1 MMMKFAIKWHK
12 SIVMIMALGVFI
24 TGCASSPKEKA
35 IEREKYLIS
44 SGFKKMLADTEEKV
58 DHLKK
63 MPQREIFNK
72 EKDGTLYYVW
82 ADQKACNC
90 LYYGDEKA
98 YEIYQQILL
107 TLKLRS
113 DDAASA
119 ALERAGP
126 GGNWGMWGSWRGP
139 FRY

>member
-1 MMMKFAIKWHK
+1 MEFKKKWLN
-12 SIVMIMALGVFI
+12 SAVMILALGVLV
-24 TGCASSPKEKA
+24 TGCASSQKTKA
-35 IEREKYLIS
+35 VDREKYLIS
-44 SGFKKMLADTEEKV
+44 AGFKKILADTEEKLG
-58 DHLKK
+58 HLKK
-63 MPQREIFNK
+63 MPQREIFNL

-82 ADQKACNC
+82 ADEKSCNC
-90 LYYGDEKA
+90 IYYGDENA
-98 YEIYQQILL
+98 YEVYQQILL

-126 GGNWGMWGSWRGP
+126 GGNWGMWGVWRGP

>member
-1 MMMKFAIKWHK
+1 MEFKKKWLN
-12 SIVMIMALGVFI
+12 SAVMILALGVLV
-24 TGCASSPKEKA
+24 TGCASSQKTKA
-35 IEREKYLIS
+35 VDREKYLIS
-44 SGFKKMLADTEEKV
+44 AGFKKILADTEEKLG
-58 DHLKK
+58 HLKK
-63 MPQREIFNK
+63 MPRREIFNL

-82 ADQKACNC
+82 ADEKSCNC
-90 LYYGDEKA
+90 IYYGDENA
-98 YEIYQQILL
+98 YETYQQILL

-126 GGNWGMWGSWRGP
+126 GGNWGMWGVWRGP